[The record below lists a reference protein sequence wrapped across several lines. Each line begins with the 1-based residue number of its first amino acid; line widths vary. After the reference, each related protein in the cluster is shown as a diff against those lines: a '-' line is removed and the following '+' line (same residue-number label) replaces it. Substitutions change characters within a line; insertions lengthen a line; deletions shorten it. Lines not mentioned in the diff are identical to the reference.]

1 MLGSDMT
8 TPASLNVIFPLP
20 YEGLWT
26 SSVLGSENEVGE
38 TTTAAVA
45 QQRNE
50 EQELGTVGQSMT
62 VTAVNTRTIA
72 VAKPHFV
79 EALYRGSTSVRNDTT
94 QHLLRES
101 SSSRVD
107 ADGSFDVSWTTKS
120 NDGLGNVSSPPQYRK
135 ATSLPPFFFSAGAL
149 CCTIL
154 SPTSFG
160 SNFATPHNLK

>member
-1 MLGSDMT
+1 MT
-8 TPASLNVIFPLP
+8 APASLNVIFPLP

-26 SSVLGSENEVGE
+26 SSVLGVENEVGK

-50 EQELGTVGQSMT
+50 EQELGTVDQNMT

-79 EALYRGSTSVRNDTT
+79 EALYRGSASVRNDTT

-101 SSSRVD
+101 SGSRVD
-107 ADGSFDVSWTTKS
+107 ADGSFDVSWTTTS
-120 NDGLGNVSSPPQYRK
+120 NDRLGNVTSPPQ
-135 ATSLPPFFFSAGAL
+135 
-149 CCTIL
+149 
-154 SPTSFG
+154 
-160 SNFATPHNLK
+160 

>member
-1 MLGSDMT
+1 M
-8 TPASLNVIFPLP
+8 
-20 YEGLWT
+20 
-26 SSVLGSENEVGE
+26 
-38 TTTAAVA
+38 TAAVA

-79 EALYRGSTSVRNDTT
+79 EALYRGSASVRNDTT
-94 QHLLRES
+94 NHLLRES

-120 NDGLGNVSSPPQYRK
+120 NDGLGNVTSTPQYRK
-135 ATSLPPFFFSAGAL
+135 ATSLPPFFFSAGTL

-160 SNFATPHNLK
+160 SNFATPHNLKKTCA